1 LAARELGRISF
12 LDDLNWNNWD
22 QTSRRDCTIEALN
35 WCHARGISVRAR
47 GLMIPIWKLMPFEM
61 RNIQNRPNLLRR
73 WLEELAR
80 ERVAAASGRVQVW
93 DVVQEPID
101 QQEIFKVVGDRVVAD
116 WLKIARQEDS
126 QALLAV
132 NVSGLINFNGRDSE
146 RFERWSALRQLWKE
160 KGAPLDQL
168 GIQAK
173 FWEGSETSPDRLWE
187 ILDQLSV
194 DGMSLEL
201 TELEVASRNKAAAA
215 AYLKDVLLLAFSHPA
230 VKGITVD
237 GFWLDGRVRPGNN
250 LYTKEGLPTQL
261 GQAWLDL
268 IWGEWATKV
277 AGLTTSAGEFE
288 WRGFPGIYR
297 VEFAGGKTME
307 VELKPGATVEISPES
322 GNNP

>member
-1 LAARELGRISF
+1 
-12 LDDLNWNNWD
+12 
-22 QTSRRDCTIEALN
+22 
-35 WCHARGISVRAR
+35 
-47 GLMIPIWKLMPFEM
+47 
-61 RNIQNRPNLLRR
+61 
-73 WLEELAR
+73 
-80 ERVAAASGRVQVW
+80 
-93 DVVQEPID
+93 
-101 QQEIFKVVGDRVVAD
+101 
-116 WLKIARQEDS
+116 
-126 QALLAV
+126 
-132 NVSGLINFNGRDSE
+132 
-146 RFERWSALRQLWKE
+146 LRQLWKE